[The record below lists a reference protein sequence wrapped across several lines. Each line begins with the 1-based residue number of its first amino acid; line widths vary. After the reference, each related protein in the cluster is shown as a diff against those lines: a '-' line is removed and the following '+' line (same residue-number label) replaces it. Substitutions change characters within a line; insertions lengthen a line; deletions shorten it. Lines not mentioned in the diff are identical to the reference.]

1 MKIAKMVA
9 IPNSI
14 FSELL
19 NSILGDNMMKVPIT
33 IAIPGKESAKIFA
46 DEVRIIES
54 ESRHF
59 IITLTRIK
67 GEIYLNKSVNAANG
81 HNNSGEVDAKC
92 TAQSAMISAKPKR
105 TMKPTKSKSLDL
117 CSVALCITKRKRG

>member
-1 MKIAKMVA
+1 MKIAKAVA

-19 NSILGDNMMKVPIT
+19 NSILGDNRMNVPIT
-33 IAIPGKESAKIFA
+33 IAIPGKESANILA
-46 DEVRIIES
+46 DEVNIIES

-59 IITLTRIK
+59 IVTRTRIR

-81 HNNSGEVDAKC
+81 HNNSGEVLAKY
-92 TAQSAMISAKPKR
+92 TAQSARINAKPKS

-117 CSVALCITKRKRG
+117 

>member
-1 MKIAKMVA
+1 MKIAKAVA

-19 NSILGDNMMKVPIT
+19 NSILGDNRMNVPIT
-33 IAIPGKESAKIFA
+33 IAIPGKESANILA
-46 DEVRIIES
+46 DEVKIIES

-59 IITLTRIK
+59 IMNRTRIR
-67 GEIYLNKSVNAANG
+67 GEIYLNKSVNPANG
-81 HNNSGEVDAKC
+81 HNNSGEVLAKY
-92 TAQSAMISAKPKR
+92 TAQSAIINAKPKR

-117 CSVALCITKRKRG
+117 

>member
-1 MKIAKMVA
+1 MKIAKAVA

-19 NSILGDNMMKVPIT
+19 NSILGDKKMNVPIT
-33 IAIPGKESAKIFA
+33 IAIPGKESANILA
-46 DEVRIIES
+46 DDVRIIES

-59 IITLTRIK
+59 IINRTRIS
-67 GEIYLNKSVNAANG
+67 GEIYQNKSVNAANG
-81 HNNSGEVDAKC
+81 DNNSGEVLAKY
-92 TAQSAMISAKPKR
+92 TAQSARINAKPES

-117 CSVALCITKRKRG
+117 